1 VISGEKSSKNS
12 PFRIKNIQTI
22 KKSKKTRKRACQCDR
37 NLYNATSL
45 TRQRF
50 ERNESQVS
58 KPISQAETLEK
69 SLKKVIDTKL

>member
-1 VISGEKSSKNS
+1 M
-12 PFRIKNIQTI
+12 
-22 KKSKKTRKRACQCDR
+22 ACQCDR

-58 KPISQAETLEK
+58 KPISQAETLERKFEK
-69 SLKKVIDTKL
+69 SD

>member
-1 VISGEKSSKNS
+1 SSKNS
-12 PFRIKNIQTI
+12 PFRIKNTQTI

-50 ERNESQVS
+50 ERNEVKLASQL
-58 KPISQAETLEK
+58 AERKRLIK

>member
-1 VISGEKSSKNS
+1 MIEN
-12 PFRIKNIQTI
+12 
-22 KKSKKTRKRACQCDR
+22 SKKTSKRACQCDR

-50 ERNESQVS
+50 ERNEPGLASQ
-58 KPISQAETLEK
+58 ISQAEMLEK